1 MNGRNNPDSKTL
13 KLCRRGEKGSTL
25 IEFALTL
32 IFFLLMMFGVLDFA
46 RALYAYHF
54 VSNAAREA
62 TRWAAVNGE
71 TCADDGSC
79 NGTAPMNNGQASA
92 SDIQTYVT
100 NITPPGIDPT
110 KVTTTPT
117 WTAPTGSPNICTAA
131 VTGLGGPYKNYPG
144 CTVEVEVQYNFNFV
158 APIISTATIT
168 MSSTSEMVIAH

>member
-25 IEFALTL
+25 IEFALTI
-32 IFFLLMMFGVLDFA
+32 IFFLLMMFGVLDFS

-54 VSNAAREA
+54 VSSAARQA

-71 TCADDGSC
+71 TCTDDSSC
-79 NGTAPMNNGQASA
+79 NGTSPMNDGVASQT
-92 SDIQTYVT
+92 DIQNYVT
-100 NITPPGIDPT
+100 SITPPGIDPA

-117 WTAPTGSPNICTAA
+117 WTAPMGSPTICTAK
-131 VTGLGGPYKNYPG
+131 PKYPG
-144 CTVEVEVQYNFNFV
+144 CTVEVQVQYNFNFV